1 MDEVL
6 TSYIKLLLRYPYARN
21 HNGSVELHWNE
32 FKFSHSIFFRLQPL
46 LTEIKHDRKTIALG
60 TLDYIQLNTLEYKY
74 YENYM
79 IRYGFDWRMVF
90 FERFFRKDQV
100 GERPEDTRE

>member
-6 TSYIKLLLRYPYARN
+6 TSYIKLLLWYPNTRI
-21 HNGSVELHWNE
+21 HNGSVEFHWNE
-32 FKFSHSIFFRLQPL
+32 FKFSNLFFRLQPL
-46 LTEIKHDRKTIALG
+46 LTEVKHDRKIIALG
-60 TLDYIQLNTLEYKY
+60 TLDYIQFNTLEYKY
-74 YENYM
+74 YEDYM